1 MRSAYRQ
8 LVAAKVPARQ
18 ASALTGIS
26 RASMHRAGQAAA
38 RGTSGQKHLAVRPVP
53 VNKLSEAERR
63 VILEVLNSD
72 RFVDQAPQQVYAT
85 LLSEG
90 RYIGSVSSMYRVLRQ
105 NQQVT
110 ERRRQA
116 RHPARKVP
124 ELVARRPGEVVSWDI
139 TKLAGPAKGTY
150 YDAYVMLD
158 IYSRYIVG
166 CEVHAHESGVMAEQF
181 MKSIFGI
188 HGIPKVV
195 HADRGPA
202 MTSKPVTA
210 LLSDL
215 DVLKS
220 HSRPKVSNDNPY
232 SESVFK
238 TLKYLPVFPERF
250 GSLQHAR
257 TFMEQFVQAYNHRH
271 RHSGIGF
278 HTPADVH
285 YGLTTEVD
293 QARLQALEAAWQA
306 HPERFSHTRLPK
318 ALQLP
323 ETAWINEP
331 QQEKAKD
338 GKLAA

>member
-1 MRSAYRQ
+1 
-8 LVAAKVPARQ
+8 
-18 ASALTGIS
+18 
-26 RASMHRAGQAAA
+26 
-38 RGTSGQKHLAVRPVP
+38 
-53 VNKLSEAERR
+53 
-63 VILEVLNSD
+63 
-72 RFVDQAPQQVYAT
+72 
-85 LLSEG
+85 
-90 RYIGSVSSMYRVLRQ
+90 
-105 NQQVT
+105 
-110 ERRRQA
+110 
-116 RHPARKVP
+116 
-124 ELVARRPGEVVSWDI
+124 
-139 TKLAGPAKGTY
+139 
-150 YDAYVMLD
+150 
-158 IYSRYIVG
+158 
-166 CEVHAHESGVMAEQF
+166 

-232 SESVFK
+232 SGSVFK

-257 TFMEQFVQAYNHRH
+257 VFMADFVQKYNHRH

-323 ETAWINEP
+323 EAAWTNEP
-331 QQEKAKD
+331 QQEEAKD